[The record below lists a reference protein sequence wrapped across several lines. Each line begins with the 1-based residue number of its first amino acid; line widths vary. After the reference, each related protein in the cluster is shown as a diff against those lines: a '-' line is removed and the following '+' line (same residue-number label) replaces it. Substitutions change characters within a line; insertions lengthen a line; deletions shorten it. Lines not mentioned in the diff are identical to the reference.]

1 MRALLVLAHAFPPT
15 GGAGVQRIAKFVKY
29 LPAQGWWPTV
39 VSAPLD
45 LYTDRDADLAADVPA
60 GVRVVRTPSLEPP
73 ASAVGAL
80 RPAGAG
86 DERACGVPFS
96 KGMRLH
102 GRRGSTSPPHSPSPH
117 AERGILRRTAYAA
130 YRALAIPDRHVGWV
144 PFAVAAG
151 LGLARRQRFDAIL
164 ATGNP
169 FSAFV
174 AARLLA
180 AALRRPLVLDYR
192 DAWTLNPYRQD
203 RHTARWRAEA
213 RLERWVLAGAAGV
226 LCATEPMREDLAAAY
241 PAWAARFV
249 ALQNGYDPAD
259 LAGIVPRPLRP
270 FSVVYAGKFTPYRR
284 PDAVLRG
291 LAALRAVRPDL
302 AADLR
307 LVFVGEVDA
316 AARALAE
323 ALGLSPCVEWLGYR
337 PHREALDYVLGAQAL
352 LLVGGGH
359 RSEQT
364 TKVFEYLA
372 AGKPVLA
379 LVPPDGAAAEVL
391 RASPGG
397 GYLAWPPTPA
407 HVAVQLVRLLE
418 QWRAGRLPAASAAA
432 DECARPRLAARL
444 AELLDGWAE
453 ARS

>member
-39 VSAPLD
+39 VSAPLG
-45 LYTDRDADLAADVPA
+45 LYADRDADLAADVPA
-60 GVRVVRTPSLEPP
+60 GVRVVRTPSLELP
-73 ASAVGAL
+73 AGAVDAL
-80 RPAGAG
+80 RLAGAG
-86 DERACGVPFS
+86 DDGPGAE
-96 KGMRLH
+96 
-102 GRRGSTSPPHSPSPH
+102 GRRLGGR
-117 AERGILRRTAYAA
+117 AGGAVLRRAAYAA
-130 YRALAIPDRHVGWV
+130 YRALAIPDRHVGCV

-151 LGLARRQRFDAIL
+151 LGLARLQRFDAIL

-213 RLERWVLAGAAGV
+213 RLE
-226 LCATEPMREDLAAAY
+226 
-241 PAWAARFV
+241 ARFV

-259 LAGIVPRPLRP
+259 LAGIAPQPLRP

-284 PDAVLRG
+284 PDTVLRAT
-291 LAALRAVRPDL
+291 AALRAARPDL

-307 LVFVGEVDA
+307 LVFVGDLDA
-316 AARALAE
+316 VARALAD
-323 ALGLSPCVEWLGYR
+323 ALRLSPGVEWLGYR
-337 PHREALDYVLGAQAL
+337 AHREALGYVLGAQAL

-379 LVPPDGAAAEVL
+379 VVPPDGAAADVL

-432 DECARPRLAARL
+432 DEYARPRLAARL
-444 AELLDGWAE
+444 AELLERWAD

>member
-39 VSAPLD
+39 VSAPLG
-45 LYTDRDADLAADVPA
+45 LYADRDADLAADVPA
-60 GVRVVRTPSLEPP
+60 GVQVVRTPSLELP
-73 ASAVGAL
+73 AGAVDAL
-80 RPAGAG
+80 RLAGAG
-86 DERACGVPFS
+86 DDGPGAE
-96 KGMRLH
+96 
-102 GRRGSTSPPHSPSPH
+102 GRRLGGR
-117 AERGILRRTAYAA
+117 AAGAVLRRAAYAA

-213 RLERWVLAGAAGV
+213 RLERWVLGGAAGV
-226 LCATEPMREDLAAAY
+226 LCATEPMCEDLAAAY

-259 LAGIVPRPLRP
+259 LAGIAPQPLRP

-284 PDAVLRG
+284 PDTVLRAT
-291 LAALRAVRPDL
+291 AALRAARPDQ

-307 LVFVGEVDA
+307 LVFVGDLDA
-316 AARALAE
+316 AARALAD
-323 ALGLSPCVEWLGYR
+323 ALRLSPGVEWLGYR
-337 PHREALDYVLGAQAL
+337 AHREALGYVLGAQAL

-379 LVPPDGAAAEVL
+379 VVPPDGAAADVL

-432 DECARPRLAARL
+432 DEYARPRLTARL
-444 AELLDGWAE
+444 AELLDRWVD